1 MVFGRVNGK
10 CQIQYFLKKFCDI
23 CGCIPKVLKC
33 VLILPSAVVSFRVL
47 LTVGIFFAIGVLLIL
62 LLGPGTGPAENDN
75 PPEPKVILPDESQYT
90 AAPSDGKG
98 GVTVTPDTVYRAS
111 PVTLTFVYTAGP
123 KGIAVGGGVVCFV
136 SNFWGWAQPQITFP
150 DRPGYVTVSCSNPK
164 VGIDLIIDPTS
175 QAVYA
180 RIEKQPL
187 QMGETLVFIYGDTQ
201 DGKFPYAK
209 GRADTYA
216 ERGERFFFRV
226 DGDGDGFYTPIEH
239 QPYFQ
244 VLPGKPFK
252 LNAYAPSRAYVSK
265 TFEIALSVLDR
276 ANNLV
281 EYYDGR
287 IKLKVVG
294 NRATLPT
301 EVVFRPKDRGTLRV
315 AVTANSPGIISIEAS
330 DASKKLERAIS
341 NPTVVAE
348 TNDEPLKLYW
358 ADLHGHSNYSDGTG
372 VPEDYFR
379 YARDV
384 ARLDV
389 VALTDH
395 DNWGYEPLSKS
406 TRLQTQILD
415 VVRRFHEP
423 GKFVTIAGYEW
434 TNWTYGHMHVL
445 FAEDD
450 QTLIIPWNEP
460 LGIDPE
466 TLWNALGSRDCIT
479 IPHHTG
485 GGPIPFYWKF
495 YNPQFVPV
503 VEITSV
509 HGVSERMGHPQ
520 GIDSPVKSGMVQ
532 SALARG
538 YRLGLI
544 GSGDT
549 HDGHPGM
556 KSISGGVS
564 GLAGIYAR
572 ELNREAIFE
581 ALRARRVYATSGC
594 RSILRFHM
602 NKTHMGGIAKL
613 FKTDQLRQFTVNV
626 LADSPIAEI
635 TMVKN
640 NQNIASKSGDG
651 IFMTWQWMDT
661 EPAKRGDY
669 YYTRVKQIDNQ
680 WIYSSPIWIDVD

>member
-1 MVFGRVNGK
+1 MNF
-10 CQIQYFLKKFCDI
+10 IQYFLKKTCNI
-23 CGCIPKVLKC
+23 NGGIPEVLKYIL
-33 VLILPSAVVSFRVL
+33 VLPSVIVSSQVVS
-47 LTVGIFFAIGVLLIL
+47 TVGTLFAISVLLIP
-62 LLGPGTGPAENDN
+62 LLGLSTGPVEDDN
-75 PPEPKVILPDESQYT
+75 PPKPKVILPDEPQYKV
-90 AAPSDGKG
+90 AASDGKG
-98 GVTVTPDTVYRAS
+98 TVTVSPDVVLAAN
-111 PVTLTFVYTAGP
+111 PVTLTFVYTAGAE
-123 KGIAVGGGVVCFV
+123 GIAVGGGVVCFV
-136 SNFWGWAQPQITFP
+136 SNFWGWARPQITFP
-150 DRPGYVTVSCSNPK
+150 DRLGYVTVSCSNPK
-164 VGIDLIIDPTS
+164 VGIDLIVDPAS

-187 QMGETLVFIYGDTQ
+187 QMGETLVFVYGDTQ

-209 GRADTYA
+209 GRADIYA
-216 ERGERFFFRV
+216 ERDERFFFRV
-226 DGDGDGFYTPIEH
+226 DGDGDGFYVPIGH

-244 VLPGKPFK
+244 VLPGKPSK
-252 LNAYAPSRAYVSK
+252 LIAYAPSRVYVGK

-281 EYYDGR
+281 ESYDGKV
-287 IKLKVVG
+287 KLKAVG
-294 NRATLPT
+294 SRVTLPT
-301 EVVFRPKDRGTLRV
+301 EVIFRPNDRGAVRV
-315 AVTANSPGIISIEAS
+315 AVTANSPGIIVIEAF
-330 DASKKLERAIS
+330 DASKKVESAIS

-348 TNDEPLKLYW
+348 INDEPLKLYW

-395 DNWGYEPLSKS
+395 DNWGYDSLSKS
-406 TRLQTQILD
+406 PKLQTQILD
-415 VVRRFHEP
+415 VVRKFHDP

-445 FAEDD
+445 FAEEN
-450 QTLIIPWNEP
+450 QTLVIPWNEP

-466 TLWNALGSRDCIT
+466 TLWNTLGSRDCIST
-479 IPHHTG
+479 PHHTG
-485 GGPIPFYWKF
+485 GGPIPFYWKY

-509 HGVSERMGHPQ
+509 HGVSERIGHPQ
-520 GIDSPVKSGMVQ
+520 SIDSPVESGMVQ

-538 YRLGLI
+538 YRLGII

-572 ELNREAIFE
+572 ELSREAIFE
-581 ALRARRVYATSGC
+581 ALRARRVYATTGC

-602 NKTHMGGIAKL
+602 SKTNMGGIAKL
-613 FKTDQLRQFTVNV
+613 SKTDQSRQFTVNV

-635 TMVKN
+635 TIVKN

-651 IFMTWQWMDT
+651 VFMTWQWSDT
-661 EPAKRGDY
+661 EPAKSGDY
-669 YYTRVKQIDNQ
+669 YYVRIKQANNQ
-680 WIYSSPIWIDVD
+680 WIYSSPIWIDLD